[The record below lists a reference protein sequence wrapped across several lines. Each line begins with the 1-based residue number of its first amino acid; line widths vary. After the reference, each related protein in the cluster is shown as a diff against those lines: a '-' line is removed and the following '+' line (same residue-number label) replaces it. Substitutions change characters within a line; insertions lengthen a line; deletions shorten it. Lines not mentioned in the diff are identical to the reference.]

1 MGFRRS
7 ILAAASAVPLL
18 AFAGTLPAAAQFYS
32 LEGRFQCLDK
42 PGSVCF
48 DAASDAPAAPVEAA
62 RRLVPIAA
70 APEPHPAH
78 RPAAKPAPDPQDPLA
93 AIIARLKAEKPAPGD
108 LGVLQSHA
116 RQGDVRALE
125 LLAWANLKGV
135 GVERDPTRAYLLY
148 GMAAR
153 LGVANA
159 KRNQAIVYE
168 TMMTSEQRQRALTI
182 EDEVLT
188 PPPQ

>member
-1 MGFRRS
+1 MGFRRR
-7 ILAAASAVPLL
+7 ILAAASAIPML

-48 DAASDAPAAPVEAA
+48 DAASDAPVAPVEAA
-62 RRLVPIAA
+62 RRLVPIVA
-70 APEPHPAH
+70 APEPHRAP
-78 RPAAKPAPDPQDPLA
+78 PPAKPAPHPQDPLA
-93 AIIARLKAEKPAPGD
+93 AIIARMKAGQPAAGD
-108 LGVLQSHA
+108 VGVLQSHA

-125 LLAWANLKGV
+125 ILAWADLKGV

-168 TMMTSEQRQRALTI
+168 TMMNSEQRQRALAI

-188 PPPQ
+188 PPPR